1 MSDMDKKLREKIKT
15 RQEAYKNME
24 LARKFSTEQL
34 QAKIEETD
42 MKTFLNDI
50 SSDRLSQSAVLASSF
65 FRNSVLGM
73 LRCFATKELTY
84 NLLMHWHLLLFA
96 KKSFKKGFLSLFYKM
111 AETREG
117 KNIIFEKVPSIPLDR
132 HPTSLC

>member
-50 SSDRLSQSAVLASSF
+50 SSDRLSQSAALASRF
-65 FRNSVLGM
+65 FPKFRPRRVEMFCN
-73 LRCFATKELTY
+73 KKIEL
-84 NLLMHWHLLLFA
+84 
-96 KKSFKKGFLSLFYKM
+96 
-111 AETREG
+111 
-117 KNIIFEKVPSIPLDR
+117 
-132 HPTSLC
+132 